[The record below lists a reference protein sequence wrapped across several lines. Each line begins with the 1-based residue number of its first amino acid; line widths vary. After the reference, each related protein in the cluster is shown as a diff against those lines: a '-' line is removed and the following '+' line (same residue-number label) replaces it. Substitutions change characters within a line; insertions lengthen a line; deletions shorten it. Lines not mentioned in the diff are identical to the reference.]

1 MRLMTDQS
9 APSTSAE
16 NQVLLRLLGEMM
28 NKRSSGGALPAL
40 ALATSVLALGVAGFT
55 AIAVFNGHSFSAAPG
70 ETATVA
76 TVTGTGQLVASPG
89 AALAA
94 SPLDSASGTATAP
107 LPGNNVRIAQ
117 SGNGMIYA
125 FDPNTLMAF
134 SFTTD
139 GGATAIPLESLPADV
154 RDTLVNGTGQSSPIV
169 SGAALDAQT
178 DAARAALA
186 ASAAYE
192 VRPPL
197 NEILSNPE
205 IATEIVKS
213 LDMAQGVVRPGA
225 EGGDPVIYTFFDPQC
240 PYCKAAFAALD
251 GQHTIK
257 WLPLSTLGPAG
268 DRLHAYFMGEVTMS
282 TQPVEGGEPTQ
293 AATFSEDTGRAD
305 RFASV
310 MREEARPLE
319 ATLTEAQSF
328 VLAENGELFRLL
340 SRGAEDM
347 RAVPTFFIRKPD
359 GTAVWLRGF
368 SDNTEAEIAAIVAG
382 GDAP

>member
-1 MRLMTDQS
+1 MTDQS
-9 APSTSAE
+9 TPSSSAE

-28 NKRSSGGALPAL
+28 NRRSSGGTLPAL
-40 ALATSVLALGVAGFT
+40 ALATSVLALGVAGVT
-55 AIAVFNGHSFSAAPG
+55 AFAVFNGSGFPAAPV
-70 ETATVA
+70 ETAALA
-76 TVTGTGQLVASPG
+76 TASWEGQLTTTPG
-89 AALAA
+89 AALAVPPADLA
-94 SPLDSASGTATAP
+94 SATAAP
-107 LPGNNVRIAQ
+107 TLPGNNVRIAQ
-117 SGNGMIYA
+117 SGDGMIYA

-134 SFTTD
+134 SFTSD
-139 GGATAIPLESLPADV
+139 GGATVFPVERLPADV
-154 RDTLVNGTGQSSPIV
+154 RETLVSGTGQASPIV
-169 SGAALDAQT
+169 SRAALDTQM

-186 ASAAYE
+186 ASVAYE

-197 NEILSNPE
+197 NEILSNAE
-205 IATEIVKS
+205 IATEIVNS
-213 LDMAQGVVRPGA
+213 LNKAQGVIRPGA
-225 EGGDPVIYTFFDPQC
+225 EGDSDPVIYVFFDPQC
-240 PYCKAAFAALD
+240 PHCKAAFAALD

-257 WLPLSTLGPAG
+257 WLPLLTLGPAG

-293 AATFSEDTGRAD
+293 AATFVDDTGRTD
-305 RFASV
+305 RFASI
-310 MREEARPLE
+310 MREEARPPD
-319 ATLTEAQSF
+319 ATLTEGQSL

-368 SDNTEAEIAAIVAG
+368 SEDTRAEIAAIVAG